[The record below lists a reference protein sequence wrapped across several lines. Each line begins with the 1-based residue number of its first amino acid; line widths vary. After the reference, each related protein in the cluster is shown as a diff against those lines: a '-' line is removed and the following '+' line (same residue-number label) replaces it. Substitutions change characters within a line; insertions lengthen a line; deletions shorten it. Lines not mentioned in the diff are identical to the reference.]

1 MSLSSIQLREWA
13 RRFKRETVALWIC
26 TRHPRTPRLAKVLAV
41 AVVAYALSPIDLIP
55 DFIPVLGYLDD
66 LLIVPLGIWLVLKLV
81 PGDVMAECRAE
92 ADLRMEE
99 WRSAPKSRLA
109 AAVIGFLWLAALAL
123 LLWLAWRWWPAD

>member
-1 MSLSSIQLREWA
+1 MVSTVPMQSLRDLAQRL
-13 RRFKRETVALWIC
+13 KKETVALWIC
-26 TRHPRTPRLAKVLAV
+26 TRHPRTPKLAKILAV

-81 PGDVMAECRAE
+81 PADVMAECRAQ

-99 WRSAPKSRLA
+99 WRAAPKSRTA
-109 AAVIGFLWLAALAL
+109 AAVIGL
-123 LLWLAWRWWPAD
+123 LVLTPGLSVTRDDD